1 MEVLLEVRWFKEW
14 FLVENLK
21 VSSDD
26 FFLNSSIIPSFQA
39 WLKKSREERL
49 PSLPRHWILPK
60 QRRKGRYSAK
70 TPTRC
75 STLRREKRNI
85 SKRCVIITATLP
97 ILTFF
102 PKDLQRD
109 RRRWYQSYHRRIKY
123 RRTISTLSQPIQHR
137 CPKSPLQIR
146 SSSSMS
152 SRKRHTFSPSRRSH
166 SRRNWFRRHS

>member
-1 MEVLLEVRWFKEW
+1 MLEVRWFKEW

-26 FFLNSSIIPSFQA
+26 FFFQFFNYP
-39 WLKKSREERL
+39 LLPGMVKKVTRGKVAVFTSALDIAQTET
-49 PSLPRHWILPK
+49 
-60 QRRKGRYSAK
+60 KGTVLSK
-70 TPTRC
+70 TLTRC

-85 SKRCVIITATLP
+85 SKRCIIITSTLP

-109 RRRWYQSYHRRIKY
+109 RRRWYQNYHRRIKY

-146 SSSSMS
+146 SSSSML